1 MYENTSIACKAIS
14 SLPFFIV
21 SFRSLESPSSRSY
34 LRMTKLTMEKICRRT
49 RNAKISSP
57 KGISS
62 LSDFV
67 FFLMQG
73 KNNRFGLMRV
83 PLSDEEII
91 T

>member
-1 MYENTSIACKAIS
+1 
-14 SLPFFIV
+14 
-21 SFRSLESPSSRSY
+21 
-34 LRMTKLTMEKICRRT
+34 MTKLTMEKICRRT

-83 PLSDEEII
+83 PLSDKEII